1 MCRAGKLSQ
10 EKRSCQHLTNKKIEL
25 TEADQSEASLQLIP
39 NEPLSI
45 WGQFGQDRG
54 CVTLL
59 SFCDIKDESVML
71 GNKARLNMP
80 SSLLC
85 VCIVSALILS
95 ANGLGVEVRLTW

>member
-1 MCRAGKLSQ
+1 MCQAGKLSQ
-10 EKRSCQHLTNKKIEL
+10 EERSCLHLTNENTEL
-25 TEADQSEASLQLIP
+25 TEADQSEALLSPIP
-39 NEPLSI
+39 NEPLGI

-54 CVTLL
+54 CVTLS

-71 GNKARLNMP
+71 GNIARLNMN

-95 ANGLGVEVRLTW
+95 ANGLGVEVRLGW